1 MQEKALAKRNRRRH
15 SEEFRAEVVKASRQ
29 PGTSVAAVALEHR
42 LNANLV
48 RRWIKEQAGESVNS
62 GRPSGNDAAEPLTV
76 APVRIESSPVVRAEE
91 IRLDIRRGT
100 LTVQMAWP
108 GTEIDQLGALLKEL
122 LR

>member
-1 MQEKALAKRNRRRH
+1 MQEKALAKQKRRRH

-29 PGTSVAAVALEHR
+29 PGVSVAAVALEHR

-48 RRWIKEQAGESVNS
+48 RRWIKEQAAQSVIS
-62 GRPSGNDAAEPLTV
+62 RRPSGNAVAEPLTV
-76 APVRIESSPVVRAEE
+76 AAVRMESSPSVRAEE

-108 GTEIDQLGALLKEL
+108 GAEIDQLGMLLTEL

>member
-1 MQEKALAKRNRRRH
+1 MQEKALAKRKRRRH
-15 SEEFRAEVVKASRQ
+15 SEEFRANVVMACRL
-29 PGTSVAAVALEHR
+29 PGVSVAAVALEHG

-48 RRWIKEQAGESVNS
+48 RRWIKEQAERSVISRQSVRN
-62 GRPSGNDAAEPLTV
+62 AVAEPLTV
-76 APVRIESSPVVRAEE
+76 VPVRMESSSAVREEE

-108 GTEIDQLGALLKEL
+108 GAEIDKLGALLKEL